1 MLRAVARILEKQNWS
16 QMGQIFFSIRA
27 LIIRC
32 FYFSRI
38 LARPLHHVGAA
49 PNPTLIPL
57 NLAGLR
63 RGFARLLICGI
74 LSNAIWCYGK
84 SPQSSPESSPSQNP
98 SESTEDQP
106 AEPSPTPVPPRSIVY
121 RAQSSDAIQDYEANP
136 EIVRRMVDQL
146 VLAVTGQS
154 TVASA
159 WASLV
164 KSTDVVGIKVCASG
178 APLFSTHP
186 AVVDAVQAGLIEAGV
201 RPQNIVVWDREKK
214 LLELAG
220 FQARNAGYRLMWSEK
235 NYDLKAFVTSPVSGK
250 LIYGDMLFVSK
261 APDVLRH
268 EQPQP
273 EKDKKRVFVADN
285 LSDRSYVSNVLT
297 HVVTKVINVPALS
310 DHLLC
315 GLSGALFNMTIQ
327 NLDNWRRL
335 VQTPVNGD
343 PSIPE
348 AYADPR
354 IGQKAVLNIMDGLIA
369 LYAGAPVG
377 DANYA
382 IHYGTLYASKDP
394 VALDAVA
401 LKMIDQWRIKAQME
415 PASKTAKY
423 LKTAFSYGLGNADLS
438 KIEVVNVR

>member
-1 MLRAVARILEKQNWS
+1 VLRAVARILEKQNWS

-57 NLAGLR
+57 DLAGLR
-63 RGFARLLICGI
+63 RGLARLLICGM
-74 LSNAIWCYGK
+74 LSNPIWCYGE
-84 SPQSSPESSPSQNP
+84 SPQSSPESSPSQKP

>member
-1 MLRAVARILEKQNWS
+1 VLRAVARILEKQNWS

-57 NLAGLR
+57 DLAGLR
-63 RGFARLLICGI
+63 RGLARLLICGM
-74 LSNAIWCYGK
+74 LSNPIWCYGE

-186 AVVDAVQAGLIEAGV
+186 AVVDAIQAGLIEAGV

-220 FQARNAGYRLMWSEK
+220 FQARSAGYRLMWSEK